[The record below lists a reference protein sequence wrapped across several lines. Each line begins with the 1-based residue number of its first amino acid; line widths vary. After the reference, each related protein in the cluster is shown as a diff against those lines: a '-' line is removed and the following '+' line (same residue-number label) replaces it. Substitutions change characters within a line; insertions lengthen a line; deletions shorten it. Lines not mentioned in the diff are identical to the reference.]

1 MQDDYYNK
9 GYKDAE
15 SVYDEVYSEGGEEE
29 GMDIEEREP
38 MSDGQMPEEM
48 LMGIENMSDEELELL
63 LEKQPNLIE
72 LLK

>member
-1 MQDDYYNK
+1 
-9 GYKDAE
+9 
-15 SVYDEVYSEGGEEE
+15 
-29 GMDIEEREP
+29 
-38 MSDGQMPEEM
+38 MSDGTMPEEM